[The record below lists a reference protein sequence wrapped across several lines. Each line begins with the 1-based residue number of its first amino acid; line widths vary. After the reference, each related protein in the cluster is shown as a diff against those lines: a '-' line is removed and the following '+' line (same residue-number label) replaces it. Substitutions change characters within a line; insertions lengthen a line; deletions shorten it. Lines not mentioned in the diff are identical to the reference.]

1 MRLYPIVAVV
11 LICTVPFLV
20 KQSYDAKKN
29 DTRH

>member
-20 KQSYDAKKN
+20 KFSYDAKKE
-29 DTRH
+29 DR